1 MKNKI
6 KLPPRKWYSLQQAA
20 DKLTRDTREPVTV
33 DDLIHYAAIGVLQLS
48 IKVITRGKNNISF
61 PIFKNKTP
69 KEFGY
74 CISHN
79 IKSNELIEVRD
90 EDQGKRTL
98 RVYDKENKKLYMN
111 GFLSIVPL
119 GYKYS
124 NFESALMNGRLTD
137 FNLFY
142 PDNLNR
148 TGTKVFN
155 TKLII
160 YNEGMDN
167 LDVSYD
173 DIYILNDEM
182 ELLKN
187 GGKKIEYNYTIES
200 KKDSP
205 RKEVNQLDFIRVLLK
220 LYWGTDDPNEC
231 RKILDSAK
239 LAREFAKANV
249 EPNITPETLRNWLR
263 SEK

>member
-90 EDQGKRTL
+90 EDQGNRTL
-98 RVYDKENKKLYMN
+98 RVYDKENKKTIY
-111 GFLSIVPL
+111 
-119 GYKYS
+119 
-124 NFESALMNGRLTD
+124 EW
-137 FNLFY
+137 LF
-142 PDNLNR
+142 
-148 TGTKVFN
+148 
-155 TKLII
+155 I
-160 YNEGMDN
+160 YC
-167 LDVSYD
+167 S
-173 DIYILNDEM
+173 
-182 ELLKN
+182 
-187 GGKKIEYNYTIES
+187 
-200 KKDSP
+200 
-205 RKEVNQLDFIRVLLK
+205 FRV
-220 LYWGTDDPNEC
+220 
-231 RKILDSAK
+231 
-239 LAREFAKANV
+239 
-249 EPNITPETLRNWLR
+249 
-263 SEK
+263 